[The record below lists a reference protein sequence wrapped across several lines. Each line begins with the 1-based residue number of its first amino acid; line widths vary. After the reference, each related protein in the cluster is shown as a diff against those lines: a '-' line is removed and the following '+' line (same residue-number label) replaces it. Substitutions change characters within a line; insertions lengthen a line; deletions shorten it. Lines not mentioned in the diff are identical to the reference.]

1 MNIGATVDKN
11 TPDNDW
17 HDKEIRFDIKVEQ
30 LVLRRGEFVIDS
42 MSSIEDTKGNNGESG
57 EMRITNLRMLWIS
70 SSSYKTNLSIG
81 YGSVININI
90 RTANSRLRGTTQA
103 LYVLTKF
110 NGSRFEFI
118 FTNLVRDSPRLFT
131 TVQAVFRAYDT
142 SKMYRELKLRGAVI
156 KDKELI
162 ILPDEKVFNKIPGVW
177 NLSADQGNL
186 GTFFLTNVRIVWHA
200 NLAENFNVSIP
211 YIQIKSV
218 RVRESK
224 FGPALVLA
232 TSPRSGSYVLGF
244 RVDPADKLGLVHK
257 EVQALWETYSSDP
270 VFGVQ
275 YSVEE
280 QAPKVQDLKVPQ
292 TVDDVEIV
300 DTEEASRDAL
310 AAYYADGTKGFDRE
324 PVLNP
329 YLGLAVETLQEG
341 VTMEALWSVL

>member
-1 MNIGATVDKN
+1 MMGSATKEA
-11 TPDNDW
+11 DNEW

-57 EMRITNLRMLWIS
+57 EMRITNLRLIWVS
-70 SSSYKTNLSIG
+70 TANYKTNLSIG

-162 ILPDEKVFNKIPGVW
+162 ILPEEKVFNKIPGVW

-186 GTFFLTNVRIVWHA
+186 GTFFLTNVRVVWHA

-224 FGPALVLA
+224 FGPALVLS
-232 TSPRSGSYVLGF
+232 TSTRSGSYVLGF
-244 RVDPADKLGLVHK
+244 RVDPAEKLGLVHK
-257 EVQALWETYSSDP
+257 EVQALYDTYSADP

-280 QAPKVQDLKVPQ
+280 QAPQLQDLKVPQ
-292 TVDDVEIV
+292 VVDDVEIV
-300 DTEEASRDAL
+300 DTEESSRDAL
-310 AAYYADGTKGFDRE
+310 AAYYADGSKGFDRD
-324 PVLNP
+324 PALNP

-341 VTMEALWSVL
+341 VTMENLWSVL